1 MKHAVK
7 FEDLREGDTATV
19 EVTIAN
25 DVFTVTGPVRRDAVK
40 RLNILGYTFS
50 GNMKFISAERE
61 GPEFAA
67 GTIGQGT
74 FESGRSTRGVWTVA
88 LDGEN
93 RFVTFVAM
101 PGVEHLPR
109 GNTFLRSHIVRFV
122 PDPPPPS
129 VDWAALEDS
138 VADALCEL
146 PIKSYHDATDSVMD
160 AVRKHV
166 AS

>member
-74 FESGRSTRGVWTVA
+74 FESGRSTRGVWTVT

-101 PGVEHLPR
+101 PGVGHLPR
-109 GNTFLRSHIVRFV
+109 GNTFLRSHVVRFV
-122 PDPPPPS
+122 EEKQGS
-129 VDWAALEDS
+129 VDWEAMEDA
-138 VADALCEL
+138 VGDVLCET
-146 PIKSYHDATDSVMD
+146 PARSFHYAVDGVMD
-160 AVRKHV
+160 AVRRHV